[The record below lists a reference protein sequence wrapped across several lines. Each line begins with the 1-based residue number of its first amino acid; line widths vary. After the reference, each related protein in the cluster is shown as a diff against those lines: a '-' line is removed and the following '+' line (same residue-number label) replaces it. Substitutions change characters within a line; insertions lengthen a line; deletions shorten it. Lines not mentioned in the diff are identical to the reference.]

1 MGAWKILIPEASTN
15 KVINPVAMGSTGYA
29 NIATGAVT
37 LVSTYSYFGYK
48 CFRIV
53 GAADNDGGSFTL
65 SALADKIHYVTLRV
79 NSASDISPMFDISLD
94 NANFHTPTLL
104 ATEGNWWV
112 YGAQIPSAQANGSVL
127 LYVLQNG
134 AGAINMFIGHIQVE
148 EKEYATTPVT
158 GDIKGFTSG
167 GYVWNG
173 TPHAASST
181 RSSQERSGGLEVDL
195 ETSYNFRVLYGDG
208 IGMPPIIHHTQS
220 MALIPG
226 AMYVGHHV
234 EPRVLDLVSGIK
246 ETTTTAIAH
255 ARKHFIEA
263 VKLDKTVYEQPV
275 VFRYYGNTS
284 RPVEFHGVYDS
295 GMEFQLSSGKV
306 DKPVCRFVCYDPFA
320 YELHDT
326 SQVLLRYL
334 SVADADYCMRR
345 INGVWANISTDFNA
359 SVYTFTKGKDN
370 GIYIG
375 GGFTNVG
382 AATGD
387 YIVKWNPYT
396 LALSSLTDVTTG
408 LSGTSGAVTWLT
420 TGPNG
425 DIYLTGAFALAGNV
439 ANTAYIARWNGV
451 NFLPLAT
458 GLTSDGNSMVFG
470 TNGVLYVGG
479 AFTDVTDVNGDYIT
493 CWNGAAFSSMGTGM
507 DNVVYVVACAPNG
520 DIYAGGSFHLAGG
533 VANTVHVA
541 RWNANTSGVPAWY
554 PLGTGTDG
562 VVTAIAI
569 DMAGNVYIGGAFH
582 NANSVACN
590 HIAKWNGNTFE
601 PLGTGLNGD
610 CQTLSIDDY
619 GLLYAGGSFT
629 TAGDLAL
636 ADHFAIWNGS
646 TWSQPDIDLPGNPT
660 PKKILP
666 IATSGVN
673 RTDLYIG
680 YDTAGTATTTV
691 TTTIDIPTTNPGSR
705 YVYPVIKIKRAD
717 DGTSATLNSIE
728 NVTTGKKLLFNYA
741 LQKGETLT
749 IDLTPGDR
757 SIVSDFYGDVWR
769 AILRGSDL
777 ASFGL
782 LGGSNVISLY
792 VVEVGA
798 PTVVAWMEWRAT
810 HWAADTAAA

>member
-1 MGAWKILIPEASTN
+1 
-15 KVINPVAMGSTGYA
+15 MGSTGYA

-37 LVSTYSYFGYK
+37 LVSTYSYLGYK

-127 LYVLQNG
+127 LYILQNG

-306 DKPVCRFVCYDPFA
+306 DKPVCRFVCYDPFC
-320 YELHDT
+320 YEVHDT

-334 SVADADYCMRR
+334 SVANADYCMRR
-345 INGVWANISTDFNA
+345 IDGVWANISTDFNA
-359 SVYTFTKGKDN
+359 AVNALAQGND
-370 GIYIG
+370 GCIYIG

-408 LSGTSGAVTWLT
+408 LSGTNGLVRSIVKAA
-420 TGPNG
+420 NG
-425 DIYLTGAFALAGNV
+425 DIYLCGAFHLAGNV
-439 ANTAYIARWNGV
+439 ADTLHIARWNGV
-451 NFLPLAT
+451 NFLPLLT
-458 GLTSDGNSMVFG
+458 GLTGDGYVMTFGIDGN
-470 TNGVLYVGG
+470 LYVGG
-479 AFTDVTDVNGDYIT
+479 NFINLFDANGDNIT
-493 CWNGAAFSSMGTGM
+493 KWNGTAFSSLGYGADAYINT
-507 DNVVYVVACAPNG
+507 VATAPNG
-520 DIYAGGSFHLAGG
+520 DIYVGGAFQHVGNAATDDLD
-533 VANTVHVA
+533 ANRIA
-541 RWNANTSGVPAWY
+541 RWDGTTWHA
-554 PLGTGTDG
+554 LGTGLDDE
-562 VVTAIAI
+562 VDSIVI
-569 DMAGNVYIGGAFH
+569 DQAGNVYVSGAFH
-582 NANSVACN
+582 TANGVACA

-601 PLGTGLNGD
+601 PLGTGVNDVCYKLQLDG
-610 CQTLSIDDY
+610 S
-619 GLLYAGGSFT
+619 GLLYAGGGFT
-629 TAGDLAL
+629 SAGGLTL
-636 ADHFAIWNGS
+636 ADRFAIWNGT
-646 TWSQPDIDLPGNPT
+646 TWSQPDIDLPGAPNVDA
-660 PKKILP
+660 ILP

-691 TTTIDIPTTNPGSR
+691 TTTIDIPTVNPGSR

-749 IDLTPGDR
+749 IDLTPGNR
-757 SIVSDFYGDVWR
+757 TVKSDFYGDVWR